1 MPFVAQQQSTQTQ
14 STPSGQR
21 ATQPTHSARGNAA
34 GRDLGTKPIGRLAL
48 SLALPAVVAQACNA
62 LYTIVDRLFLAHIPG
77 VGSLAMT
84 GVGICFPILVAVS
97 AFAMLVGMGGGPL
110 SSIALG
116 RGDRALA
123 ERYLGTSV
131 AAIVVIA
138 LVLPTVL
145 QIFKEPILILFGA
158 SPATLPYAVEFLT
171 VYLSGTI
178 FVQLSLGLNTFIT
191 AQGRARVAMGSVMIG
206 ALSSL
211 ALDPLFIFALN
222 MGVRGAALAN
232 VIAQG
237 LSAVWVLR
245 FLSSPSSAIRLRAR
259 NIRLTRLLGPMLF
272 LGVSPFI
279 MQITESVIQVV
290 FNSSLQRY
298 GGDAYV
304 GAMTIM
310 TSLMQLI
317 FVFSQGISQGV
328 QPIIGYNYG
337 AGSYDRVRRAYRG
350 TMAVQVAINC
360 TMTTLFA
367 LFPAFFASLFAQ
379 DPAISGVVTATLP
392 YYVCGM
398 GLFGIQNVVQCAF
411 VGMGQA
417 KPSLFLA
424 IFRKLIL
431 LVPLALILP
440 ELGLGTFGVFVA
452 EPISDATSAL
462 TAGALFIWWSR
473 RLLGPGEHADDSVSA

>member
-1 MPFVAQQQSTQTQ
+1 MAV
-14 STPSGQR
+14 
-21 ATQPTHSARGNAA
+21 
-34 GRDLGTKPIGRLAL
+34 

-62 LYTIVDRLFLAHIPG
+62 LYTIVDRLFIAHIPG
-77 VGSLAMT
+77 IGDLAMT
-84 GVGICFPILVAVS
+84 GVGVCFPVTVAVS
-97 AFAMLVGMGGGPL
+97 SFAMLVGMGGGPL

-116 RGDRALA
+116 RGDRDLA

-131 AAIVVIA
+131 AAIVAIA
-138 LVLPTVL
+138 IVLPTLL
-145 QIFKEPILILFGA
+145 QILKTPILTLFGA
-158 SPATLPYAVEFLT
+158 SPATLPYAVDFLT
-171 VYLSGTI
+171 VYLSGTA

-211 ALDPLFIFALN
+211 SLDPLLIFALG

-237 LSAVWVLR
+237 LSAAWVLR
-245 FLSSPSSAIRLRAR
+245 FLASPASTIRLRAR
-259 NIRLTRLLGPMLF
+259 NVRFSRLLGPMLF

-337 AGSYDRVRRAYRG
+337 AGLYDRVRRAYRG

-360 TMTTLFA
+360 AMTTLFA
-367 LFPAFFASLFAQ
+367 IFPAFFASLFTS
-379 DPAISGVVTATLP
+379 DPAIAGVVTRTLP
-392 YYVCGM
+392 YFVCGM

-417 KPSLFLA
+417 RPSLFLA
-424 IFRKLIL
+424 VFRKLIL
-431 LVPLALILP
+431 LVPLALVLP
-440 ELGLGTFGVFVA
+440 GLGLGTFGVFVA
-452 EPISDATSAL
+452 EPISDVTSAL
-462 TAGALFIWWSR
+462 TAGLLFSRYAR
-473 RLLGPGEHADDSVSA
+473 RLLPADGADDR

>member
-1 MPFVAQQQSTQTQ
+1 MPFVTKTQ
-14 STPSGQR
+14 SRQSGQQ
-21 ATQPTHSARGNAA
+21 ATQPTQSTRGTAA
-34 GRDLGTKPIGRLAL
+34 NTDLGTKPIGRLAV
-48 SLALPAVVAQACNA
+48 SLAIPAVVAQACNA
-62 LYTIVDRLFLAHIPG
+62 LYTIIDRLFLAHIPD
-77 VGSLAMT
+77 VGDLAMT
-84 GVGICFPILVAVS
+84 GVGVCFPITLAVS

-116 RGDRALA
+116 RGDRDLA

-131 AAIVVIA
+131 AAIVAIA
-138 LVLPTVL
+138 LALPTVL
-145 QIFKEPILILFGA
+145 QILKAPILTLFGA
-158 SPATLPYAVEFLT
+158 SPATLPYAVDFLT

-191 AQGRARVAMGSVMIG
+191 AQGRARVAMMSVLIG

-211 ALDPLFIFALN
+211 ALDPLFIFALD

-237 LSAVWVLR
+237 LSALWVLR
-245 FLSSPSSAIRLRAR
+245 FLASQRSAIRLRLR
-259 NIRLTRLLGPMLF
+259 NIRFTRMLGPMLF

-337 AGSYDRVRRAYRG
+337 AGLYDRVRRAYRG

-360 TMTTLFA
+360 TMTTMFA
-367 LFPAFFASLFAQ
+367 IFPAFFASLFTS
-379 DPAISGVVTATLP
+379 DPAIADVVTRTLP
-392 YYVCGM
+392 YFVCGM
-398 GLFGIQNVVQCAF
+398 GVFGIQNVVQCAF

-431 LVPLALILP
+431 LVPLALVLP
-440 ELGLGTFGVFVA
+440 ELGFGTTGVFVA
-452 EPISDATSAL
+452 EPISDITSAL
-462 TAGALFIWWSR
+462 TAGALFAWYAR
-473 RLLGPGEHADDSVSA
+473 RLLQED

>member
-1 MPFVAQQQSTQTQ
+1 MTKRETNE
-14 STPSGQR
+14 R
-21 ATQPTHSARGNAA
+21 AETATRRQAA
-34 GRDLGTKPIGRLAL
+34 NDDLGTKPIGRLAV
-48 SLALPAVVAQACNA
+48 SLAIPAVVAQACNA
-62 LYTIVDRLFLAHIPG
+62 AYTIVDRLFLAHIPG
-77 VGSLAMT
+77 AGDLAMT
-84 GVGICFPILVAVS
+84 GVGVCFPITLAVS

-110 SSIALG
+110 ASIELG
-116 RGDRALA
+116 RGDRDKA

-131 AAIVVIA
+131 ATIVVISI
-138 LVLPTVL
+138 VLSVL
-145 QIFKEPILILFGA
+145 IQLFKTPILILFGA
-158 SPATLPYAVEFLT
+158 SDATLPYAVDFLT
-171 VYLSGTI
+171 VYLSGTL
-178 FVQLSLGLNTFIT
+178 FVQFALGLNTFIT
-191 AQGRARVAMGSVMIG
+191 AQGKALVAMGSVLIG

-211 ALDPLFIFALN
+211 ALDPLFIFALG

-232 VIAQG
+232 VVAQAM
-237 LSAVWVLR
+237 SAAWVIR
-245 FLSSPSSAIRLRAR
+245 FLASPRSAIRLRTR

-290 FNSSLQRY
+290 FNASLQRY
-298 GGDAYV
+298 GGDSYV

-337 AGSYDRVRRAYRG
+337 AGLYARVRRAYSG
-350 TMAVQVAINC
+350 TMIVQVAINC
-360 TMTTLFA
+360 TMTTLLA
-367 LFPAFFASLFAQ
+367 MFPGPVASLFTSDA
-379 DPAISGVVTATLP
+379 AIIDVVTRTLP
-392 YYVCGM
+392 YFVCGM
-398 GLFGIQNVVQCAF
+398 GVFGIQNVVQCAF

-440 ELGLGTFGVFVA
+440 RLGLGTTGVFIA
-452 EPISDATSAL
+452 EPISDATSAIV
-462 TAGALFIWWSR
+462 AGLLFAWYVR
-473 RLLGPGEHADDSVSA
+473 RLLAGTSDTATATGTTGSR